1 MPPLPPRPKSK
12 VSGLY
17 GIASGLGG
25 AAPASLRGKVPK
37 SQPPPPLRYV
47 PGGVIGEK
55 YRLTKVL
62 GEGGM
67 GAVWVARNLR
77 LDVDVA
83 IKLIRREVAAE
94 DTSERL
100 LQEARAAARIG
111 HPSIVRVY
119 DFGETE
125 YKDPYIVMELLEGE
139 SLRQVLDRKARLPAV
154 NAVQTVLP
162 VVSALVAAHGKG
174 IIHRDIKP
182 ENILLAEDER
192 GVLVPKIVD
201 FGIAKLRR
209 DADENRKQTQA
220 GSVVGSPDYM
230 SPEQARGR
238 ADIDERSDVWSMCVV
253 IYEVVTGTCPFVA
266 ENSPAQLRAISEEPP
281 TPIADSVVGDDEL
294 WTILS
299 RGLEKDKAARWPSM
313 RALGGALAAWCLAKN
328 VEADVSGAL
337 LSLEW
342 AEAVVRR
349 PLSEPPPSLAEARAA
364 TLSQRASSDPSRDDE
379 RVSSVPARSI
389 PRVAWPSRAERETI
403 AAEVPPPSA
412 RRGPPPLPKSPAK
425 ATREGPG
432 GRARV
437 GARRRCRSGRGEPS
451 SAPAPSASRSRAC
464 RSPRGRR
471 SRRRRRPI
479 ARASVREGRAP
490 QRRRSRAGRWRCSP
504 SRSPAWAG
512 WSSCARRRSG
522 RRSTSATA
530 SLRRRSRRRP
540 SRRTRAHVVRDEP
553 SRDECRRR
561 AAGDVEPAPSSSGER
576 VAVGLESAAPS
587 ASAESASASASGH
600 ARVPGRSPRA
610 CRRTSPT
617 IRSTAAGR
625 PLRLA
630 SLCSGG
636 RSAQG
641 RDRDEDRGRPGRR
654 PSRDRS
660 DARVGVTP
668 VVRARRVRIDP
679 RRLLSRARRRSSS
692 RPSASAI
699 RSTARSGTTGAA
711 ATSGGDVD
719 GALARF
725 KKAVSCVNISGAS
738 NNFTYPALAGGE
750 ETAFKKTLARVAK
763 HH

>member
-1 MPPLPPRPKSK
+1 LAIVPPPPPPRPKSK
-12 VSGLY
+12 VSGLF

-55 YRLTKVL
+55 YRLTRVL

-94 DTSERL
+94 DTSDRL

-209 DADENRKQTQA
+209 DVDENRKQTQA

-253 IYEVVTGTCPFVA
+253 IYEVVTGTCPFVGD
-266 ENSPAQLRAISEEPP
+266 NYHAQLRAIIEESP
-281 TPIADSVVGDDEL
+281 TPIAEYDVGDDEL

-299 RGLEKDKAARWPSM
+299 RGLEKDKTARWPTM
-313 RALGGALAAWCLAKN
+313 RALGGALAAWCVAKD

-342 AEAVVRR
+342 AEAVAARR
-349 PLSEPPPSLAEARAA
+349 PLSEPPQSLAEARAA
-364 TLSQRASSDPSRDDE
+364 TLSQRASSDPSRDE
-379 RVSSVPARSI
+379 SASNPPPRSLPRVEWPAR
-389 PRVAWPSRAERETI
+389 AQRETLP
-403 AAEVPPPSA
+403 ADAPPPSS
-412 RRGPPPLPKSPAK
+412 RRGPPPLPPSITKE
-425 ATREGPG
+425 TRVSS
-432 GRARV
+432 A
-437 GARRRCRSGRGEPS
+437 SG
-451 SAPAPSASRSRAC
+451 APAPSPPEPVEAAPTSAPPVEQRVSLSPGRS
-464 RSPRGRR
+464 SFVP
-471 SRRRRRPI
+471 
-479 ARASVREGRAP
+479 AP
-490 QRRRSRAGRWRCSP
+490 P
-504 SRSPAWAG
+504 PD
-512 WSSCARRRSG
+512 RSG
-522 RRSTSATA
+522 KR
-530 SLRRRSRRRP
+530 
-540 SRRTRAHVVRDEP
+540 SRRTRVAPPKSRWPLALFAVALAGVGGLVVMLATPLGEAISERYGKPAPTIPTTPEP
-553 SRDECRRR
+553 PRPSGRH
-561 AAGDVEPAPSSSGER
+561 AASTATTASDVEPSPSSN
-576 VAVGLESAAPS
+576 VAAPASASPGASAAESASP
-587 ASAESASASASGH
+587 SASASAGAHVFGSV
-600 ARVPGRSPRA
+600 AA
-610 CRRTSPT
+610 CMQADFADDS
-617 IRSTAAGR
+617 IDGGSAA
-625 PLRLA
+625 RLA
-630 SLCSGG
+630 SLCAEVDPRKG
-636 RSAQG
+636 ATAMKT
-641 RDRDEDRGRPGRR
+641 E
-654 PSRDRS
+654 
-660 DARVGVTP
+660 
-668 VVRARRVRIDP
+668 VVRAGSHRVSEAMREWA
-679 RRLLSRARRRSSS
+679 LLSWYELAAFAIIRADCC
-692 RPSASAI
+692 PDVTPLKLPAV
-699 RSTARSGTTGAA
+699 GQCDPLDGALD
-711 ATSGGDVD
+711 ATSAAVTTGGDVE
-719 GALARF
+719 GAVGLF
-725 KKAVSCVNISGAS
+725 KKAISCVTVSGAS
-738 NNFTYPALAGGE
+738 NNFTYPALSGGE